1 MTATLYV
8 VPGSHP
14 CAAVER
20 ALRVKGLAYERVDL
34 LPIAHQV
41 QQRRRF
47 GATTVPGIEFDNGE
61 KLLGSTAIIRRL
73 DELAPE
79 PPLLPGDRA
88 MRAEVVQ
95 ASGWG
100 EEVLQPVARRLV
112 WAALK
117 RDSSAMMSYTEG
129 ARLPVPRRLAALSAG
144 AVAAA
149 EVRIHGA
156 SDPDIR
162 ADLVNLP
169 HHLARIDAWI
179 DASVLGGHAVNAADL
194 QIGAGVRLLLTLGD
208 LEPMLSGRPA
218 GDLARRHFPEYA
230 GHVPKGTLPAG
241 WFTEASVIVGARL
254 VPDVTV

>member
-1 MTATLYV
+1 MTMTLYV

-20 ALRVKGLAYERVDL
+20 ALRVKALPYERVDL
-34 LPIAHQV
+34 LPVAHNFV
-41 QQRRRF
+41 QRRRF
-47 GATTVPGIEFDNGE
+47 GAGTVPGIVFDSGE
-61 KLLGSTAIIRRL
+61 KLTGSAAILRRL
-73 DELAPE
+73 DELVPE
-79 PPLLPGDRA
+79 PPLLPGDRL

-95 ASGWG
+95 AARWG

-117 RDSSAMMSYTEG
+117 RDSGAMMSYTEG
-129 ARLPVPRRLAALSAG
+129 ARLPVPRRLAALAAG
-144 AVAAA
+144 GVAAA

-179 DASVLGGHAVNAADL
+179 DNSVLAGSAVNAADL

-208 LEPMLSGRPA
+208 VEPLIAGRPA
-218 GDLARRHFPEYA
+218 GALARRHFPEYP
-230 GHVPKGTLPAG
+230 GHVPKGTLPAS
-241 WFTEASVIVGARL
+241 WFREASTSVGARL
-254 VPDVTV
+254 VPEVTL